1 MGRGSRKKTRADT
14 GTAVNPQA
22 LKALS
27 TISQA
32 LTSDLY
38 LEDILRLIVTVTAE
52 VMDSKICSLLLLD
65 ERKNELVVR
74 ATQSIS
80 PLYNKKPSIKIGEGI
95 AGIVFK
101 ENKPVIASDVR
112 KDPRYLNRE
121 IARKENLCSLLSV
134 PLRVRDRVIGVFNL
148 YTAKPHKFSDAEVR
162 VLSTVANQA
171 AIAIEHARVMVEAQ
185 TVKDELATRKVLER
199 AKGILMRQESLS
211 EEEAF
216 RKIQK
221 TSMDMRRSMREI
233 AEAIILTSQLK
244 Q

>member
-1 MGRGSRKKTRADT
+1 MGRGSRKKTRTDT
-14 GTAVNPQA
+14 GTAVSPQA

-52 VMDSKICSLLLLD
+52 VMDSKICSLMLLD
-65 ERKNELVVR
+65 EQKNELVVR

-80 PLYNKKPSIKIGEGI
+80 PLYNKKPNIKIGEGI
-95 AGIVFK
+95 AGIVVK
-101 ENKPVIASDVR
+101 ENKPIIVIDVR

-134 PLRVRDRVIGVFNL
+134 PLRVKGRVIGVFNL
-148 YTAKPHKFSDAEVR
+148 YTSKLHRFSDSEVK
-162 VLSTVANQA
+162 VLTTVANQA
-171 AIAIEHARVMVEAQ
+171 AIAIEHARVMVESQ
-185 TVKDELATRKVLER
+185 VIKDELATRKVLER
-199 AKGILMRQESLS
+199 AKGILMRQDSLS

-221 TSMDMRRSMREI
+221 TSMDTRRSMREI